1 MSLQWLAGA
10 HGHTADP
17 GDFRGMGYEL
27 VNLRSGEIHSCS
39 DELWRRIIEGALD
52 NFWEAE
58 GTTIDFYF
66 ELEMTLDEMYSD
78 DWNMLLMCCAHMK
91 RINWDGNYIEKE
103 NQLVSDSDA
112 EGLRRAITG
121 LDADPALIAF
131 LAKGCFRIRSSDGGQ

>member
-1 MSLQWLAGA
+1 
-10 HGHTADP
+10 
-17 GDFRGMGYEL
+17 MGYEL
-27 VNLRSGEIHSCS
+27 VNLKSGEIYSCC
-39 DELWRRIIEGALD
+39 DELWRRVLEEAGD
-52 NFWEAE
+52 NSWEAE

-78 DWNMLLMCCAHMK
+78 DWNMLLMCYAHMK

-112 EGLRRAITG
+112 KGLLRAITG

-131 LAKGCFRIRSSDGGQ
+131 LARGCFRIRSSDGEQ